1 MARTTR
7 PATRV
12 GVWGNALVF
21 GGALFLLLLLV
32 GLVEGNG
39 VLIGASIPPF
49 IVSVLVSTYC
59 LNRKMQGKTIKYGW
73 FWLVLGLALFQ
84 TGIAAYTDYLD
95 REVMEGIKVLQE
107 SGKLD
112 SWKEDGNG
120 GNYDYSLHRDESVQD
135 AGREKRQFSYRDIR
149 FECCSDWDIMTG
161 EIDSDWYYIAVKGVD
176 FAAMVNVCK
185 ANYDMSVD
193 NLYSDL
199 FTSMMQEMETV
210 IVGDVF
216 DIRCGLNGMY
226 AGIGFYCRSRDGL
239 LNEYLAFLIDS
250 RTVVIVTKEVQ
261 NKADLE
267 TSAANLIDSTLVYG
281 TSGLN
286 R

>member
-1 MARTTR
+1 M
-7 PATRV
+7 
-12 GVWGNALVF
+12 
-21 GGALFLLLLLV
+21 
-32 GLVEGNG
+32 
-39 VLIGASIPPF
+39 
-49 IVSVLVSTYC
+49 
-59 LNRKMQGKTIKYGW
+59 
-73 FWLVLGLALFQ
+73 
-84 TGIAAYTDYLD
+84 
-95 REVMEGIKVLQE
+95 QE

-161 EIDSDWYYIAVKGVD
+161 EIDSDWYYIAVEGVD

-185 ANYDMSVD
+185 TNYDMFVD
-193 NLYSDL
+193 NLILYSDL

-226 AGIGFYCRSRDGL
+226 AGIGC
-239 LNEYLAFLIDS
+239 IP
-250 RTVVIVTKEVQ
+250 
-261 NKADLE
+261 
-267 TSAANLIDSTLVYG
+267 
-281 TSGLN
+281 
-286 R
+286 

>member
-1 MARTTR
+1 MVTVGIVFIAFFVITWIVAKTTR

-21 GGALFLLLLLV
+21 SGALFLLLLLV
-32 GLVEGNG
+32 GLVAGNEF
-39 VLIGASIPPF
+39 LIGASIPPF

-59 LNRKMQGKTIKYGW
+59 LNRKMQGNTIKYGW
-73 FWLVLGLALFQ
+73 SGLVLGLTLFR
-84 TGIAAYTDYLD
+84 TGIAANTDYLD

-112 SWKEDGNG
+112 SWMEDGNG
-120 GNYDYSLHRDESVQD
+120 GDYDYSLYRDESVQD

-149 FECCSDWDIMTG
+149 FGCCSDWDIMTG

-193 NLYSDL
+193 NLILYSDL
-199 FTSMMQEMETV
+199 FTSMMQEMGTV
-210 IVGDVF
+210 VVGDVF

-226 AGIGFYCRSRDGL
+226 AGIGC
-239 LNEYLAFLIDS
+239 IP
-250 RTVVIVTKEVQ
+250 
-261 NKADLE
+261 
-267 TSAANLIDSTLVYG
+267 
-281 TSGLN
+281 
-286 R
+286 